1 MIKVLVVDDSPTVRE
16 QLAAIIESDGEL
28 NLVGM
33 AHNGIQ
39 AVEMVAKMRPDV
51 VIMDIH
57 MDKMDGFEAT
67 QIIMEQTPV
76 PIVINSTL
84 LSADHVENTFRAM
97 QAGAVAAMEKP
108 KGPGHPEYAQ
118 TCRKLISTVKL
129 MSEVKVVRRSSKL
142 RKVRPEL
149 PPSPAPL
156 KAREKAEIKIVA
168 VGASTGGPPVIR
180 TILTNIRPDFHLPIL
195 FVQHISLGFL
205 TGMVGWLNKESTL
218 PVEIP
223 EHGSMI
229 KPGHVYFAPD
239 DFHMGVMKSGKI
251 VLSKASLEN
260 GVRPS
265 VSFLFNSV
273 ARSHGD
279 QAVGI
284 LLSGMGSDGSAE
296 LRDMLDKGAITIAQ
310 DEESSVVHG
319 MPGEAIRLNGAKE
332 IMTPME
338 IAAFLNS
345 LADKK

>member
-16 QLAAIIESDGEL
+16 QLAAIIETDGEL

-33 AHNGIQ
+33 AHNGQQ
-39 AVEMVAKMRPDV
+39 AVDMVGKKRPDV
-51 VIMDIH
+51 IIMDIH
-57 MDKMDGFEAT
+57 MDTMDGFEAT
-67 QIIMEQTPV
+67 QRIMEENPV

-108 KGPGHPEYAQ
+108 AGPGHPEYKQ
-118 TCRKLISTVKL
+118 MCRKLVSTVKL

-142 RKVRPEL
+142 RKVVQSAPQ
-149 PPSPAPL
+149 PAPITTR
-156 KAREKAEIKIVA
+156 KSTEFKMVA

-180 TILTNIRPDFHLPIL
+180 TLLTNIRKDFHLPIL
-195 FVQHISLGFL
+195 IVQHISQGFL
-205 TGMVGWLNKESTL
+205 TGMVGWLNKESNL

-223 EHGSMI
+223 EHGSVV

-239 DFHMGVMKSGKI
+239 DYHMGVMKSGKV
-251 VLSKASLEN
+251 VLSKASIEN

-265 VSFLFNSV
+265 VSFLFNAV
-273 ARSHGD
+273 TRSYGE

-296 LRDMLDKGAITIAQ
+296 LREMLDKGAITIAQ
-310 DEESSVVHG
+310 NEETSVVHG

-332 IMTPME
+332 IMAPME